1 MRVPIARATILGIF
15 HGSGIWRDHFK
26 TTGWGGGRAGGVNPD
41 EEGVGLVAYA
51 MVVRDKQL
59 QNNSQFYNAKS
70 IQRFNV
76 FKYM

>member
-1 MRVPIARATILGIF
+1 MG
-15 HGSGIWRDHFK
+15 
-26 TTGWGGGRAGGVNPD
+26 GGGRAGGVNPD